1 MDPTKTPAMHPPPGV
16 SPDFNA
22 PDPLHAVNVFSIIF
36 CLSLCTILLAIQ
48 LCTKKLLMHGLLL
61 EDYVTILGWVIFVPY
76 CGLGLQLIYGN
87 RGNKHQWDVSIAQMA
102 GFANIANIVCIIY
115 VLLMLMIK
123 SAVLLQYL
131 RIFVPQRNRSFYLAW
146 ILIAINIVFNIGLAL
161 TLAFQCVPRRKIWAP
176 WLPGRCIN
184 VGATLM
190 ISAVSNTVTDFA
202 TLLLPMYTIWNL
214 QLPLKRKL
222 GISAVFTIG
231 LFGCAASLVRLVFA
245 FELIRSED
253 MTYLLAIEYH
263 WALAEITSGMVC
275 CCLTCFPKLCRHLA
289 GQAKRSLARITDPS
303 STPSPQHSGERAKV
317 LAVQHRQDPYMELDD
332 LKTSSTGSSG
342 REQWWMKKY
351 ESEVEHGV

>member
-1 MDPTKTPAMHPPPGV
+1 MGRQHCTDGWIRQRED
-16 SPDFNA
+16 SPW
-22 PDPLHAVNVFSIIF
+22 PK
-36 CLSLCTILLAIQ
+36 IQ
-48 LCTKKLLMHGLLL
+48 
-61 EDYVTILGWVIFVPY
+61 V
-76 CGLGLQLIYGN
+76 LIV
-87 RGNKHQWDVSIAQMA
+87 RQ
-102 GFANIANIVCIIY
+102 IANIVCIIY

-146 ILIAINIVFNIGLAL
+146 ILIGINIVFNIGLAL

-231 LFGCAASLVRLVFA
+231 LL
-245 FELIRSED
+245 
-253 MTYLLAIEYH
+253 
-263 WALAEITSGMVC
+263 
-275 CCLTCFPKLCRHLA
+275 
-289 GQAKRSLARITDPS
+289 
-303 STPSPQHSGERAKV
+303 
-317 LAVQHRQDPYMELDD
+317 
-332 LKTSSTGSSG
+332 
-342 REQWWMKKY
+342 
-351 ESEVEHGV
+351 